1 MKYKD
6 TIHYS
11 AKAVRKSKI
20 RQGPVWTLVLVLIFT
35 MLNLPPASLSASQE
49 ETPQAIDEN
58 TALLSSDSEQAYTLL
73 DVDGFRENQIELHSL
88 YALVRG
94 FSPYGKIDYLDMK
107 SDEHLALGSLTQLM
121 TYKVA
126 RKLMEQKGWTMDT
139 KLEITEE
146 DIRWVQEHD
155 LSYTGF
161 NPGDK
166 PTIEELLIAMVIKAG
181 GDAISC
187 LVRNLAAEEQT
198 FVKTMNLEAE
208 ALGLRD
214 TAFLDS
220 VGKDEEAYSSLNDMA
235 ILVESLLQDA
245 YLTEMMAY
253 KTYRTGPLA
262 SYPDGL
268 EIESIVSSY
277 GAKSQIDI
285 SSIASSKTGHTQK
298 SGFSLLTLEK
308 VGKSYFLILTSRA
321 KTSGQEIEDH
331 IYLKHNM
338 ENLPYHYPLLSTEKD
353 LGPVTN
359 GEQSYYLYP
368 KTKYEAFLPLWTDL
382 GAFTYKLELD
392 ENAALSPT
400 EESPVGRIRIFR
412 EDSAQYKIE
421 EVEALELYT
430 KLEAEESRETTS
442 AEPGRSSETSP
453 TDSEPAKLSTGA
465 SPSDSVTPQNPPPS
479 EDKQGP
485 SPWIFL
491 IVAALLVVAVFFIR
505 HRIKLN
511 RQKAR
516 DKAKRLD
523 DLHNRYK
530 H

>member
-6 TIHYS
+6 TIHHS
-11 AKAVRKSKI
+11 AKAVRKAGI
-20 RQGPVWTLVLVLIFT
+20 RQGPVWILILTLIFT
-35 MLNLPPASLSASQE
+35 MLTITPASLSAQGENVPS
-49 ETPQAIDEN
+49 IDEN
-58 TALLSSDSEQAYTLL
+58 TALLSSDSEQAYTLF
-73 DVDGFRENQIELHSL
+73 DVDGFREDQIELHSL

-146 DIRWVQEHD
+146 DIRWVQDHD

-187 LVRNLAAEEQT
+187 LVRNLAAEEQA
-198 FVKTMNLEAE
+198 FVKMMNLEAE
-208 ALGLRD
+208 ALGLKD

-235 ILVESLLQDA
+235 LLVESLLQDA
-245 YLTEMMAY
+245 YLPDMMAY

-268 EIESIVSSY
+268 DIESIVSSY

-308 VGKSYFLILTSRA
+308 VGQSYFVILTSRA

-331 IYLKHNM
+331 IYLKNNM
-338 ENLPYHYPLLSTEKD
+338 ENLPYHYPLLSTEKA
-353 LGPVTN
+353 LGPVSIGGRQTYVYPETN
-359 GEQSYYLYP
+359 YA
-368 KTKYEAFLPLWTDL
+368 AFLPLWTDL
-382 GAFTYKLELD
+382 GAFTYKLEAD
-392 ENAALSPT
+392 ENAVLSP
-400 EESPVGRIRIFR
+400 EKVSLAGSIRIFQ
-412 EDSAQYKIE
+412 EDAAQYKIE
-421 EVEALELYT
+421 EVDNIKLFT
-430 KLEAEESRETTS
+430 KVETEEVTVPTS
-442 AEPGRSSETSP
+442 AESTTEEATTAEPTSAESTPSSSA
-453 TDSEPAKLSTGA
+453 SESK
-465 SPSDSVTPQNPPPS
+465 TPI
-479 EDKQGP
+479 DKKDKGP
-485 SPWIFL
+485 SLWISI
-491 IVAALLVVAVFFIR
+491 IVIAAVLVVAVFLIR
-505 HRIKLN
+505 HRLKVS
-511 RQKAR
+511 RKKAQ
-516 DKAKRLD
+516 DKAKRIS
-523 DLHNRYK
+523 DLRNRYK
-530 H
+530 N